1 MITEA
6 EEAALVASLEKL
18 ELKPFEFHRHL
29 GNRLVISFGFRY
41 DYGQRTVEKA
51 SDSPSS
57 LQELR
62 GKVAEFDEQT
72 YTHSSLLIAWT
83 AQTPRMPVIPTGSI
97 LEIDGSTLHIL
108 RAVLSRIAL
117 RALMVAIAIETYFR
131 EGLKMKCV
139 TMLYPNQQGASFN
152 FDYYYLNRHIPW
164 ARQLVPGS
172 GIEIL
177 RGVSVPTEGPV
188 SYFWL
193 CRFSI
198 DLEEDHRAAM
208 AKHGSELMA
217 DFMNFT
223 NIKPIVRIDEVL
235 LEHRSQGRSLNQRS
249 RRTQTCRGIGG

>member
-1 MITEA
+1 VITEA

-41 DYGQRTVEKA
+41 DYGRRTVEKA

-131 EGLKMKCV
+131 EG
-139 TMLYPNQQGASFN
+139 
-152 FDYYYLNRHIPW
+152 
-164 ARQLVPGS
+164 
-172 GIEIL
+172 
-177 RGVSVPTEGPV
+177 
-188 SYFWL
+188 
-193 CRFSI
+193 
-198 DLEEDHRAAM
+198 
-208 AKHGSELMA
+208 
-217 DFMNFT
+217 
-223 NIKPIVRIDEVL
+223 
-235 LEHRSQGRSLNQRS
+235 
-249 RRTQTCRGIGG
+249 